1 MHYRQLLYLHCIM
14 REVNWTHFFQC
25 LDFEVELAFVIG
37 KEGKN
42 IQVSL
47 TVSDILYYCVEIF
60 LNNL

>member
-1 MHYRQLLYLHCIM
+1 M

-47 TVSDILYYCVEIF
+47 TVSDILYYCVKIF
-60 LNNL
+60 LNDL